1 MGIQDHLTC
10 LQREVKKQHFELD
23 MEQWISSKLGK
34 EYIQAEYC
42 HPVYLTYVQSTS
54 CEMPGRMNQAGINIS
69 GRNISNLR
77 CAEDTTLLVESE
89 EQLKNS

>member
-1 MGIQDHLTC
+1 
-10 LQREVKKQHFELD
+10 
-23 MEQWISSKLGK
+23 MEK
-34 EYIQAEYC
+34 EYVKAVFC
-42 HPVYLTYVQSTS
+42 HPAYLTYVQSTS
-54 CEMPGRMNQAGINIS
+54 CEVPGRMNQAGINIS

>member
-1 MGIQDHLTC
+1 
-10 LQREVKKQHFELD
+10 
-23 MEQWISSKLGK
+23 
-34 EYIQAEYC
+34 
-42 HPVYLTYVQSTS
+42 
-54 CEMPGRMNQAGINIS
+54 MPGRMNQAGINIS